1 MTEIEISVENI
12 LVNETV
18 DSNEEIIRRLGT
30 LLQKNGYVKDT
41 YLQSVLD
48 REIIF
53 PTGLQTKTL
62 GFAIPHTDAEHV
74 KKTTVAIATLEKPV
88 IFREMGSADDEI
100 SVSVVMMLAV
110 RDPKQVVDT
119 LVKVISI
126 LENEVTI
133 EKLEKA
139 TTALEIYDAFY
150 EHIQQV
156 SDKKAAGSISH

>member
-12 LVNETV
+12 LVNV
-18 DSNEEIIRRLGT
+18 SVNDNEEIIRRLGG

-41 YLQSVLD
+41 YIQSVLD
-48 REIIF
+48 REIKF
-53 PTGLQTKTL
+53 PTGLQTTSL

-74 KKTTVAIATLEKPV
+74 LKTTVAIATLEKPV
-88 IFREMGSADDEI
+88 IFKAMGSPDDEI

-110 RDPKQVVDT
+110 SDPKQVMDT

-133 EKLEKA
+133 RKLEKA
-139 TTALEIYDAFY
+139 TTKLEIHDAFI
-150 EHIQQV
+150 EHIRQIIN
-156 SDKKAAGSISH
+156 DKTAGSVNH

>member
-30 LLQKNGYVKDT
+30 LLQKNGYVKDS
-41 YLQSVLD
+41 YIQSVLD

-53 PTGLQTKTL
+53 PTGLQTKSL
-62 GFAIPHTDAEHV
+62 GFAIPHTDSEHV
-74 KKTTVAIATLEKPV
+74 KITTVAIATLEKPV
-88 IFREMGSADDEI
+88 IFRAMGSPDEDI
-100 SVSVVMMLAV
+100 SVSIVMMLAV
-110 RDPKQVVDT
+110 SNPKQVVDT

-139 TTALEIYDAFY
+139 TTSVEIYDAFN
-150 EHIQQV
+150 EHIR
-156 SDKKAAGSISH
+156 KISN